1 MSTAVRFYDSFY
13 RCKHVKLSARI
24 LSSVSN
30 TQSHTWT
37 VKRHSVTL
45 YQSSV
50 QPLCQPLGGG
60 IGDLTSQVVLLLV
73 VHELQRSPQILQQVQ
88 HPKATQERWSG
99 RLAVKQPVGVIHGLG
114 ALGRGGEEELD
125 VERNALYFTPV
136 IKLWN
141 YTDSLGWRDIC
152 GIVTHKKKDRFTVWW
167 QQHD

>member
-37 VKRHSVTL
+37 VKRHSVTF

-125 VERNALYFTPV
+125 VERNALYFTPRHKV
-136 IKLWN
+136 VKLHWLIRLAG
-141 YTDSLGWRDIC
+141 YLWDCHT
-152 GIVTHKKKDRFTVWW
+152 KKKDRFTVWW